1 MCVVQCS
8 QKQKR
13 EREKENATTRKEC
26 SRYYLV
32 LLYVRL
38 SLTDLFFSRVHRAL
52 FEETLKAFLWRCD
65 EVLFFLLLC
74 VSFFKIFSRICLM
87 LMRLKKNDSL
97 TKKKEIRLLLLKKDI
112 EKRCECEICRNEKQ
126 RRRRIRRVV
135 LNRGVLRASTREEDV
150 TMRVKGLIVAYGRR
164 T

>member
-1 MCVVQCS
+1 MCVVQRS

-38 SLTDLFFSRVHRAL
+38 SLVDLFFSRAHRAL

-65 EVLFFLLLC
+65 EVLFFFFFF
-74 VSFFKIFSRICLM
+74 VSRFLKIFLES
-87 LMRLKKNDSL
+87 
-97 TKKKEIRLLLLKKDI
+97 
-112 EKRCECEICRNEKQ
+112 
-126 RRRRIRRVV
+126 V
-135 LNRGVLRASTREEDV
+135 
-150 TMRVKGLIVAYGRR
+150 
-164 T
+164 

>member
-1 MCVVQCS
+1 MCVVQRS

-38 SLTDLFFSRVHRAL
+38 SLVDLFFSRVHRAL

-65 EVLFFLLLC
+65 EVLFF
-74 VSFFKIFSRICLM
+74 FFFF
-87 LMRLKKNDSL
+87 
-97 TKKKEIRLLLLKKDI
+97 
-112 EKRCECEICRNEKQ
+112 
-126 RRRRIRRVV
+126 
-135 LNRGVLRASTREEDV
+135 
-150 TMRVKGLIVAYGRR
+150 GLVF
-164 T
+164 

>member
-38 SLTDLFFSRVHRAL
+38 SLVDLFFSRVHRAL

-65 EVLFFLLLC
+65 EVLFF
-74 VSFFKIFSRICLM
+74 FFFGLVFKNFSQNLSDADA
-87 LMRLKKNDSL
+87 LEKNDSL

-126 RRRRIRRVV
+126 RRRIRRVV
-135 LNRGVLRASTREEDV
+135 LNRGVLRGSTREEEDV

-164 T
+164 N